1 MQSQSLTTKKI
12 DTKRLVILSMFAAI
26 SYIAVFL
33 LRIPVFVPYLDY
45 ELKSVIIALA
55 GFIFGPSAVI
65 IISIPVCL
73 IEMVTISETGF
84 IGAIMNVTATI
95 AFALPAALMYKKKR
109 TLGSAVTG
117 LIIGTLILTAV
128 MLLWNYALTP
138 IYTGYPREAVA
149 EMLLPVFAP
158 FNILKGSLNASLTF
172 LLYSSPLIRG
182 LRAAK
187 LIPPSEK
194 KEGTINTKSAVIANI
209 IAGVIML
216 AGVIVLIV
224 FNKVE

>member
-1 MQSQSLTTKKI
+1 MQSQTLSAKRI

-33 LRIPVFVPYLDY
+33 LRIPVFASFLDY

-73 IEMVTISETGF
+73 LEMVTISHTGF
-84 IGAIMNVTATI
+84 IGAFMNIIATI

-109 TLGSAVTG
+109 TLGNAVMG
-117 LIIGTLILTAV
+117 LILGTVALTVAMV
-128 MLLWNYALTP
+128 LWNYLITP
-138 IYTGYPREAVA
+138 LYMGVPREEVA
-149 EMLLPVFAP
+149 KMLLPVFAP

-172 LLYSSPLIRG
+172 LLYTPLIRV
-182 LRAAK
+182 LRKARF
-187 LIPPSEK
+187 IPPSEK
-194 KEGTINTKSAVIANI
+194 EEVINQKSAVTANI
-209 IAGVIML
+209 IAGIIML
-216 AGVIVLIV
+216 AGIIVIIV
-224 FNKVE
+224 FKK